1 MGSMRR
7 LLATA
12 AAASVAIITP
22 TAVLAAPAPATSDP
36 ERLVRGL
43 KGGSGSTVGPDGALY
58 VTESAAGRI
67 TRVDPETGARSTYA
81 KGLPKLIPETGY
93 GGAVDVAFLDDKA
106 YVLVS
111 VVGRDVGGKSV
122 VGIYRVDGKKRF
134 SVVANLGRF
143 SRRNPPD
150 TDYFVPTGV
159 HFALEVYGDKL
170 LVTDGHHNR
179 VLLVTLEGKISV
191 LKAFGNIVPTGL
203 EVDGRKIY
211 MAEAGAVPHRPKDG
225 KIVAFTPSSP
235 VRQVA
240 SGARLLVDVELGADD
255 KLYALSQG
263 ALPKGGQEGAPA
275 KPNTGSLVKARGSGF
290 EVLARGLNRPTSME
304 LIESDAYVVTLNG
317 AIWKVPDIN

>member
-7 LLATA
+7 LLAVA
-12 AAASVAIITP
+12 ATSVAIISP
-22 TAVLAAPAPATSDP
+22 TAVLAGPVPASSEP

-58 VTESAAGRI
+58 VTESAAGRV

-81 KGLPKLIPETGY
+81 KGLPKLIPATGY
-93 GGAVDVAFLDDKA
+93 GGAVDVAFLDSKA
-106 YVLVS
+106 YVLVTL
-111 VVGRDVGGKSV
+111 VGRDVGGESV

-134 SVVANLGRF
+134 SVVAKLGRF

-159 HFALEVYGDKL
+159 HFALEIYGDKL

-179 VLLVTLEGKISV
+179 VLLVTLEGKVRV

-203 EVDGRKIY
+203 DVDGRKIY

-225 KIVAFTPSSP
+225 KIVAFTPRSP
-235 VRQVA
+235 VRKVA
-240 SGARLLVDVELGADD
+240 SGARLLVDVELGADH
-255 KLYALSQG
+255 KLFALSQG
-263 ALPKGGQEGAPA
+263 AFPKGAEEGAPA
-275 KPNTGSLVKARGSGF
+275 KPNTGSLVAKRGGK
-290 EVLARGLNRPTSME
+290 LAVVTKGLNRPTSLE
-304 LIESDAYVVTLNG
+304 LIGSDAYVVTLKG
-317 AIWKVPDIN
+317 TIWRIPDAN